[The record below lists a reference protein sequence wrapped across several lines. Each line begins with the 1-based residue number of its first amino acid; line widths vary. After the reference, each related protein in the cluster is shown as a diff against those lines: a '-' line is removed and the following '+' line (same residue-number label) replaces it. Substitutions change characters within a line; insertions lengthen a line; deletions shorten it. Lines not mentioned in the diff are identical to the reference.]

1 MTAMGN
7 EPRAIYRFDRFM
19 LDLIRGALLAEDGS
33 VLPLRPKSFELLRHM
48 VVNAGR
54 LMDRDELMQA
64 VWPGVF
70 VTDDSVAQCIKD
82 IRRALDD
89 QMQRILRTVPRRGY
103 LLDVSVSC
111 ATPAAAVPSGAMMV
125 GDAPLPMPDANRPML
140 LVLPFE
146 TIGGDPEQH
155 YLADGIADD
164 LVTDLTHYH
173 DLSVVTPARHRRGS
187 LSAESS
193 DFTVP
198 EKVTYVFAGSLRR
211 SGGRNRVTVQLN
223 DAKTGV
229 NIWAERFD
237 RPLDQ
242 LFALQEELAERL
254 PNYLVTQIE
263 RDSIRRA
270 RRRPTDSLDA
280 YELCLQ
286 GRELHSRA
294 TEADTLRAREL
305 FDRAIEI
312 DPDYAKAYAWQAYT
326 VQRGF
331 THLWGE
337 PRGRPA
343 AALALTLARR
353 AVDIEPDSSFCLGRL
368 AFVLLLNEA
377 WDEALDTARAGVRA
391 NPCAAGARYFYG
403 EALTHAGDPAEA
415 EREFRLALSLDPFH
429 PPAWRAALGRALL
442 VAGRLQEAL
451 MELRFFVARLP
462 GYAPGLH
469 SLAVAAA
476 EAGEIGE
483 AHTAVRSL
491 LGVHPDLTVRRAGD
505 CLFFRDPALTERFRA
520 GLRAGGMPEA

>member
-1 MTAMGN
+1 MGN
-7 EPRAIYRFDRFM
+7 APRAIYYFDRFT

-33 VLPLRPKSFELLRHM
+33 ALPLRPKSFDLLRHM

-70 VTDDSVAQCIKD
+70 VTDDSIAQCIKD

-111 ATPAAAVPSGAMMV
+111 ATHPSMTV
-125 GDAPLPMPDANRPML
+125 GDVVPPLPTPDANRPML

-146 TIGGDPEQH
+146 NIGGDPEQH

-173 DLSVVTPARHRRGS
+173 DLCVVTPAGQRRGS
-187 LSAESS
+187 LSSELS

-198 EKVTYVFAGSLRR
+198 EEVTYIFTGSLRR
-211 SGGRNRVTVQLN
+211 SGGRNRVTVRLN
-223 DAKTGV
+223 DARTGV

-237 RPLDQ
+237 RPLDE

-263 RDSIRRA
+263 RDSMRRA

-280 YELCLQ
+280 YELCLR

-305 FDRAIEI
+305 FARAIEI

-343 AALALTLARR
+343 AELALALARR
-353 AVDIEPDSSFCLGRL
+353 AVEIEPDSSFCLGRL
-368 AFVLLLNEA
+368 AFVLLLNKA
-377 WDEALDTARAGVRA
+377 WDEALNTARAGVHA

-429 PPAWRAALGRALL
+429 PPGWRAALGRALL
-442 VAGRLQEAL
+442 VSGRLQEAL
-451 MELRFFVARLP
+451 AELRLFTARFP

-469 SLAVAAA
+469 TLAVAAT
-476 EAGEIGE
+476 ETGEIGE
-483 AHTAVRSL
+483 ARAAVHSL
-491 LGVHPDLTVRRAGD
+491 LRIHPDLTVRRASE

-520 GLRAGGMPEA
+520 GFRAGGMGEA

>member
-1 MTAMGN
+1 MGN
-7 EPRAIYRFDRFM
+7 EPRAIYRFDRFT

-33 VLPLRPKSFELLRHM
+33 VLPLRPKSFDLLRHM

-70 VTDDSVAQCIKD
+70 VTDDSIAQCIKD

-111 ATPAAAVPSGAMMV
+111 ATPAAAVPPGAMTV
-125 GDAPLPMPDANRPML
+125 GDAPLPTPDANRPML

-146 TIGGDPEQH
+146 NIGGDPEQR

-173 DLSVVTPARHRRGS
+173 DLCVVTPAGQRRGS

-193 DFTVP
+193 DFKVP
-198 EKVTYVFAGSLRR
+198 EAVTYVFAGSLRR
-211 SGGRNRVTVQLN
+211 SGGRNRVTVRLN
-223 DAKTGV
+223 DARTGV

-237 RPLDQ
+237 RPLDE

-305 FDRAIEI
+305 FARAIEI

-331 THLWGE
+331 THLWGD

-343 AALALTLARR
+343 AELALALARR
-353 AVDIEPDSSFCLGRL
+353 AVEIDPDSSFCLGRL

-391 NPCAAGARYFYG
+391 NPCAAGARFFYG

-429 PPAWRAALGRALL
+429 PPAWRASLGRALL

-451 MELRFFVARLP
+451 TELRFFVARLP
-462 GYAPGLH
+462 GYVPGLH
-469 SLAVAAA
+469 SLAAAAA
-476 EAGEIGE
+476 EAGEIEE
-483 AHTAVRSL
+483 ARAAVRSL
-491 LGVHPDLTVRRAGD
+491 LGAHPDLTVRRAGD

-520 GLRAGGMPEA
+520 GLRAGGMPEV